1 MVLIVSKV
9 RYRASIIV
17 SYSDG
22 TYGVND
28 DDDEVCE
35 TGLTLVDAMVSVDES
50 ILADDEAEFD
60 CFNENYDAE
69 LTDREIVANLQALL
83 CSVDVMKRTM
93 FSEMEVI
100 FADVATMLIPEEDSR
115 EILRDRL
122 LTMVYDNT

>member
-100 FADVATMLIPEEDSR
+100 FADVATMLIPEEDTR
-115 EILRDRL
+115 EMLRVRL
-122 LTMVYDNT
+122 LDMIYDNT